1 MHSRK
6 KHVSPLLLSDYMYER
21 VRVKRALQKFS
32 TSELYEVAV
41 RHFLRFVRNPKFVLQ
56 ELTPTLVSDFT
67 FYLQGKGLSVN
78 TINTYQSSL
87 RAIYNAA
94 FRAGLLATSMFPF
107 KDLRLRR
114 EMTRKR
120 AVDLSY
126 IHKIAQ
132 IPKKNNPQQELAID
146 ITLFSFMA
154 CGMPFVDIVHL
165 TKQNIRGKE
174 LVYHRRK
181 TGTCIR
187 LEITSGMWKLIRKYS
202 RDEKNGSYIFPILS
216 GNNGEYG
223 QYKYC
228 LALHNKQL
236 KKIGEDL
243 RLTEKLTSYVI
254 RHTWASAALRCDVP
268 VAVISQ
274 ALGHTSEKTTRYYLN
289 ELDVSELARANQK
302 VSGRIDYLLVNR
314 KENTL
319 TYL

>member
-132 IPKKNNPQQELAID
+132 IPKKI
-146 ITLFSFMA
+146 I
-154 CGMPFVDIVHL
+154 
-165 TKQNIRGKE
+165 
-174 LVYHRRK
+174 
-181 TGTCIR
+181 
-187 LEITSGMWKLIRKYS
+187 
-202 RDEKNGSYIFPILS
+202 
-216 GNNGEYG
+216 
-223 QYKYC
+223 
-228 LALHNKQL
+228 HNK
-236 KKIGEDL
+236 
-243 RLTEKLTSYVI
+243 
-254 RHTWASAALRCDVP
+254 
-268 VAVISQ
+268 
-274 ALGHTSEKTTRYYLN
+274 N
-289 ELDVSELARANQK
+289 
-302 VSGRIDYLLVNR
+302 
-314 KENTL
+314 
-319 TYL
+319 